1 MTETAE
7 TATPGSAAEELMRV
21 LETGGAQYRL
31 MDHPPEGRTDV
42 VSELRGHPIEQAAK
56 CIVVRTRVTRK
67 ESAYVLA
74 VVPGHRRVDL
84 DRVRE
89 HREARNA
96 SFADSPT
103 AERLSGSISG
113 AIMPFA
119 FDPALELIVDPDLL
133 TQEVIYFNAGSLDRS
148 IALKTTDY
156 VRLAQPVVKR
166 IALVDG

>member
-7 TATPGSAAEELMRV
+7 TARPGSAAEELMRV
-21 LETGGAQYRL
+21 LETGGAEYRL

-42 VSELRGHPIEQAAK
+42 VSELRGHPLEQAAK
-56 CIVVRTRVTRK
+56 CIVVRTKVTRK
-67 ESAYVLA
+67 DSAYVLA

-103 AERLSGSISG
+103 AERLSRSVSG

-119 FDPALELIVDPDLL
+119 FDPALELLVDPDLL
-133 TQEVIYFNAGSLDRS
+133 AQEVIYFNAGSLDRS

-166 IALVDG
+166 IALADG